1 MAPISARGIILKK
14 YFLRETSYILVIYT
28 RDFGKIR
35 GVLKGARNPYP
46 QFAGNFEIFTLCDIT
61 FYKKKKMDL
70 ITACESAD
78 FFLPIRKDIERLTY
92 ADYFI
97 ELVDVI
103 TADYDA
109 NAEIYDALYESLKM
123 ISLNASARRVSRIFE
138 MNILKSIG
146 LKPIIDYC
154 AKCETRDTGN
164 MSFNPK
170 MGGVLCASCAKEE
183 SGSMRISLG
192 TVNFMRK
199 IYETPILRTG
209 MIKVSAIVGRE
220 IENVLRSF
228 INYHVARDLKS
239 MKFLSDITKKGVLKE
254 SYA

>member
-1 MAPISARGIILKK
+1 MAPINTSGIILKK

-46 QFAGNFEIFTLCDIT
+46 QFAGNFEVFTLCDIT

-70 ITACESAD
+70 ITVCEGVD
-78 FFLPIRKDIERLTY
+78 FFLPVRKDIERLTY

-103 TADYDA
+103 TADYDV
-109 NAEIYDALYESLKM
+109 NTEIYDTLYESLKVM
-123 ISLNASARRVSRIFE
+123 SENASAKRVSRIFE
-138 MNILKSIG
+138 MNMLKSIG

-154 AKCETRDTGN
+154 AKCERADLGDV
-164 MSFNPK
+164 SFNTK
-170 MGGVLCASCAKEE
+170 VGGVLCSSCSKEE
-183 SGSMRISLG
+183 SGSVKISLG
-192 TVNFMRK
+192 TVKFMRK
-199 IYETPILRTG
+199 IYEVPILKTG
-209 MIKVSAIVGRE
+209 MIKVSGIVGRE
-220 IENVLRSF
+220 IENILGSF

-239 MKFLSDITKKGVLKE
+239 IKFLNDITKKGVLKE